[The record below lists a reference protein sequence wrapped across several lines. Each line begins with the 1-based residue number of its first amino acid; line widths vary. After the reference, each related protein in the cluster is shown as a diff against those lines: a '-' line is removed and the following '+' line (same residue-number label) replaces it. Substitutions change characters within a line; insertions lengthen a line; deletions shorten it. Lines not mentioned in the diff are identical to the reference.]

1 MGESAVVEVTATI
14 PAGAHGGSMDV
25 AIVTATSAGDPTK
38 SASSVLTTTAEA
50 VYGVSIEPTADAKT
64 GAPGATVQYTLQVTN
79 DGNLPDAFSLVTGG
93 NAWATV
99 LSATTTGVLQPGQS
113 FELTVTVLISAGAA
127 NNDSDTVT
135 VTATS
140 AGDSTASAS
149 ATLTTTAVVVAPPTF
164 TIYMPFIAKP

>member
-1 MGESAVVEVTATI
+1 
-14 PAGAHGGSMDV
+14 
-25 AIVTATSAGDPTK
+25 
-38 SASSVLTTTAEA
+38 VLTTTAEA